1 MIQGLVHYI
10 EEMERTHGDEDA
22 GRIHEIRKLIAEI
35 TARWEMNTEQ
45 LSEE

>member
-22 GRIHEIRKLIAEI
+22 GRIHEIRQLIAEI
-35 TARWEMNTEQ
+35 NARYHDQGT
-45 LSEE
+45 L